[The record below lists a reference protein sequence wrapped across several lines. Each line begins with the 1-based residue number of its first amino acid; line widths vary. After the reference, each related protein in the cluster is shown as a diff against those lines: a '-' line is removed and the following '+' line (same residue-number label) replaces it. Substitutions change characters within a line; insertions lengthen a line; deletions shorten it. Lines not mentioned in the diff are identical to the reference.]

1 MGLHD
6 YPENSNELEMTSP
19 ETPQARSGWPV
30 IALGATSFIPFL
42 GFILGSI
49 AVTWGLLSSRRRAWV
64 GAVVGATGA
73 LMNVAALFVLYGAFR
88 RSPEMQKAQA
98 VMVQADLV
106 QLVTALDAWR
116 ERTGEYPT
124 TLQELV
130 ARQGPLHPI
139 NIFDHGRSL
148 FSTTPFQYHPAADHQ
163 SFDLYSAGADGVAGN
178 ADDIRPMLPD
188 TTGGRTGYR
197 PGG

>member
-1 MGLHD
+1 M
-6 YPENSNELEMTSP
+6 ENTSELEMTSP
-19 ETPQARSGWPV
+19 ETPQPRSGWPV
-30 IALGATSFIPFL
+30 IALGATSFIPGL

-73 LMNVAALFVLYGAFR
+73 LLNVAALFALYGAFR

-106 QLVTALDAWR
+106 QLVAALDAWH
-116 ERTGEYPT
+116 ERTGEYPA
-124 TLQELV
+124 TLQELL
-130 ARQGPLHPI
+130 ARQGPLRPI
-139 NIFDHGRSL
+139 NIFDHSRSV
-148 FSTTPFQYHPAADHQ
+148 FSTTPLEYHPAADHQ
-163 SFDLYSAGADGVAGN
+163 SFDLYSAGPDGVAGN
-178 ADDIRPMLPD
+178 DDDIRPRLPD
-188 TTGGRTGYR
+188 SVAGRTGYR